1 MTKEKSIVYLR
12 IRKTGNGDEWAVQ
25 WIQDGV
31 YDEGKTYYT
40 DAKDDAI
47 DTKKAIIEEESKKE
61 YCKNVTFK

>member
-1 MTKEKSIVYLR
+1 MKKSIVNLKIKY
-12 IRKTGNGDEWAVQ
+12 NHNWEEWAVQ

-40 DAKDDAI
+40 DAKDDAEY
-47 DTKKAIIEEESKKE
+47 TKKAIIESESKKD